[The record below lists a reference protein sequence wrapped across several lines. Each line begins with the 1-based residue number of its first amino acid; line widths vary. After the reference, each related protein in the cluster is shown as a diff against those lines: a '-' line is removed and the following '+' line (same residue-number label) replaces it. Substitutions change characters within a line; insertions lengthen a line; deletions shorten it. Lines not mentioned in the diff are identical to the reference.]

1 MSYFAPDMKV
11 GIIGAGGTAGKVIS
25 ACLGQDTTLN
35 VVRLA
40 RSGSKNNHDELVR
53 FDFSNED
60 WSGLGRFDVIVNCA
74 GIIRES
80 RPDDF
85 HHVHVELVK
94 TLLANRI
101 RLGNPR
107 IIQISALGADKGHQI
122 AFLRTKGVA
131 DDLLLA
137 NPDTYVLRPSIL
149 CLSDNLLVQ
158 KFKWLVFMSRMLA
171 NRPIVP
177 QGFLETRVQPVMGSD
192 LAAAVLRLCKADSP
206 ERIIPVVGKE
216 PLSFKQLLEIAVGFE
231 KKRLFPIEIPKKL
244 IEPVTKNFIS
254 VWFPELINY
263 DQFSLL
269 LNDNIASPE
278 QMEQLLGREALSTL
292 EFWKDEFKEIKL
304 NDLF

>member
-1 MSYFAPDMKV
+1 MRI
-11 GIIGAGGTAGKVIS
+11 GIIGAGGTAGKTIS
-25 ACLGQDTTLN
+25 AYLKSKTSHE
-35 VVRLA
+35 VVQLA
-40 RSGSKNNHDELVR
+40 RINSKRGSSEFTY

-60 WSGLGRFDVIVNCA
+60 WSPLGTFDVIVNCA

-80 RPDDF
+80 KYDDF

-94 TLLANRI
+94 TLLSNRI

-107 IIQISALGADKGHQI
+107 IIHISALGADKEHQI
-122 AFLRTKGVA
+122 AFLRTKGIA
-131 DDLLLA
+131 DDLLCA

-149 CLSDNLLVQ
+149 CLQQNLLVQ
-158 KFKWLVFMSRMLA
+158 KFKWLVFMSRILA

-177 QGFLETRVQPVMGSD
+177 KGFLETRIQPVMGED
-192 LAAAVLRLCKADSP
+192 LAEVVAKLCEKES
-206 ERIIPVVGKE
+206 ESRIIPIVGKDQ
-216 PLSFKQLLEIAVGFE
+216 LSFKQLLEITVGLE
-231 KKRLFPIEIPKKL
+231 KKKLLPLEIPKKL

-269 LNDNIASPE
+269 FNDNVSNSH
-278 QMEQLLGREALSTL
+278 QMEDLLGREAESTL

>member
-1 MSYFAPDMKV
+1 MRI
-11 GIIGAGGTAGKVIS
+11 GIIGAGGTAGSVIS
-25 ACLGQDTTLN
+25 AYLQQHTSYD

-40 RSGSKNNHDELVR
+40 RVGSKHNDPALVR

-80 RPDDF
+80 RFDDF
-85 HHVHVELVK
+85 QHVHVELVK

-107 IIQISALGADKGHQI
+107 IIHISALGADKNNQI
-122 AFLRTKGVA
+122 AFLRTKGIA
-131 DDLLLA
+131 DDLLYA
-137 NPDTYVLRPSIL
+137 NPDTYILRPSIL
-149 CLSDNLLVQ
+149 CLPENLLVH
-158 KFKWLVFMSRMLA
+158 KFKWLVFMSRILA

-177 QGFLETRVQPVMGSD
+177 AGFLETRIQPVMGTD
-192 LAAAVLRLCKADSP
+192 LAETVLRLCNQPSN
-206 ERIIPVVGKE
+206 ERIIPVVGKDQ
-216 PLSFKQLLEIAVGFE
+216 LSFKQLLEITVGLE
-231 KKRLFPIEIPKKL
+231 KKFIPIEIPKKL

-269 LNDNIASPE
+269 FNDNIASP
-278 QMEQLLGREALSTL
+278 QVMEKLIQREASSTL
-292 EFWKDEFKEIKL
+292 DFWKEEFKEVKL
-304 NDLF
+304 KDLF